1 MATAQ
6 KTTIETVTSEDV
18 ITLTLSQDE
27 AQVLC
32 RILGHVLGH
41 GKLRKEA
48 NSMFLAL
55 APVTSDIVY
64 SRSPWEDQVNPRL
77 KAEI

>member
-41 GKLRKEA
+41 G
-48 NSMFLAL
+48 
-55 APVTSDIVY
+55 
-64 SRSPWEDQVNPRL
+64 RSPWEDQVNPRL